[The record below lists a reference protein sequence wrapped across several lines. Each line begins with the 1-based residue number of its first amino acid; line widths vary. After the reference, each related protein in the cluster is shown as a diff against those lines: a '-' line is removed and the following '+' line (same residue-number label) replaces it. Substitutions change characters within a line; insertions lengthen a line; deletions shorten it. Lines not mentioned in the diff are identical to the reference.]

1 MRTDALTFDWL
12 RLALTPGVGAMTLQ
26 RALRAFGMPG
36 AVLGASRG
44 ELVAAIGPRATDALM
59 KGAPA
64 EALEAAVRW
73 LAVDGHALV
82 TLADAE
88 YPPRLLATADP
99 PAVLYAKG
107 RLELLHA
114 PSIAIVG
121 SRSATPQ
128 GLRDATRFAESLGRA
143 GLAIVSGL
151 AAGIDAAAHLG
162 GLASPASTVAVL
174 GTGIDRVY
182 PARNRALAHRIANEG
197 LILSE
202 FPLGTP
208 PLRENFPRRNR
219 IISGLALGCLV
230 IEAALESG
238 SLITAR
244 EAADQGREVF
254 ALPGSIHSPVARGCH
269 ALIRQ
274 GAKLVESAD
283 DVLEELSMPRSGP
296 PAARDVSGDDRNDDH
311 PLLSAMGSDPID
323 LDSLCVRAGLTPD
336 VVSAMLMTLELEG
349 RVGALPGGRFQQL
362 AR

>member
-1 MRTDALTFDWL
+1 MRTDAVTVDWL
-12 RLALTPGVGAMTLQ
+12 RLTLTPGVGATTLQ

-36 AVLGASRG
+36 AVLGASHG
-44 ELVAAIGPRATDALM
+44 ELASAIGPRAAEALL
-59 KGAPA
+59 KGAPP
-64 EALEAAVRW
+64 EAVEAAARW
-73 LAVDGHALV
+73 LAADDHALV
-82 TLADAE
+82 TLSDAA

-99 PAVLYAKG
+99 PAVLYAIG
-107 RLELLHA
+107 RIDLLHA

-128 GLRDATRFAESLGRA
+128 GLRDAARFAEALGQA
-143 GLAIVSGL
+143 GLTIVSGL
-151 AAGIDAAAHLG
+151 AAGIDAAAHRG
-162 GLASPASTVAVL
+162 GLASAASTIAVL
-174 GTGIDRVY
+174 GTGPDRVY
-182 PARNRALAHRIANEG
+182 PAAHRALAHQIAEAG
-197 LILSE
+197 LILTE

-219 IISGLALGCLV
+219 IISGIALGCLV

-254 ALPGSIHSPVARGCH
+254 AVPGSIHSPVARGCH

-274 GAKLVESAD
+274 GAKLVECAD
-283 DVLEELSMPRSGP
+283 DVLEELSPRPLGRTAPDAASGS
-296 PAARDVSGDDRNDDH
+296 RRNDDH
-311 PLLSAMGSDPID
+311 PLLAAMGNDPID
-323 LDSLCVRAGLTPD
+323 IDSLCVRAGLTPD
-336 VVSAMLMTLELEG
+336 VVSAMLMSLELEG